1 VVLYLTKKLQRNGDG
16 VIADKGFHI
25 QKQIEA
31 VGLKLNI
38 PSFASCSSQMKASD
52 ITETV
57 KIGKHRVHA
66 ERAIARI
73 KQFHILSGK
82 LRLSFFGI
90 IDQIWLTCCLLTNFM
105 SFLIQD
111 KE

>member
-16 VIADKGFHI
+16 VMADKGFHI

-31 VGLKLNI
+31 VGFKLNI
-38 PSFASCSSQMKASD
+38 PPFASCSSQMKASD

-57 KIGKHRVHA
+57 KIAKHRAHA

-73 KQFHILSGK
+73 KQFQILSCKIG
-82 LRLSFFGI
+82 LSFFVI
-90 IDQIWLTCCLLTNFM
+90 IDQIWLTCYLLTNFM
-105 SFLIQD
+105 SFLI
-111 KE
+111 